1 MIIPIP
7 TYGTHFVMTSTPS
20 LLTPSTAHQ
29 SPCALDSTCER
40 TIHQYYYRTIHSNS
54 LFFHRTWRHNHIN
67 IPNTSVDRMTI
78 YCSLSKIKETLPLY
92 RALLRHKVNSD
103 VCVVGIMGR
112 VSTSSSL
119 PQSFSTCVNDSK
131 SVFPWRHDSS
141 LPERV
146 LERNDLS
153 GPFNPTARDP
163 KFLRKIIAAR
173 ELNIPIWDALPIP
186 LHKNSWEVT
195 LADNFAVAFS
205 FATEEL
211 FRSILQ
217 GMMNDCSIISSI
229 LYVQY

>member
-1 MIIPIP
+1 
-7 TYGTHFVMTSTPS
+7 
-20 LLTPSTAHQ
+20 
-29 SPCALDSTCER
+29 
-40 TIHQYYYRTIHSNS
+40 
-54 LFFHRTWRHNHIN
+54 
-67 IPNTSVDRMTI
+67 
-78 YCSLSKIKETLPLY
+78 
-92 RALLRHKVNSD
+92 
-103 VCVVGIMGR
+103 MGR